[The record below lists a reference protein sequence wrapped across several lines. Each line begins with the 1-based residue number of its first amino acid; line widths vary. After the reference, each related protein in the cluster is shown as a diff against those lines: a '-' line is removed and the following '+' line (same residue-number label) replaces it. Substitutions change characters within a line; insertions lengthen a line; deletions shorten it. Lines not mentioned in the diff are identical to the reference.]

1 MVRLIRQGVYYMDG
15 RLVKESEA
23 FMTSDKRE
31 SAEKNTVTY
40 RILSAHTKEMGQ
52 SAALKPD
59 AVFLSCETDVLRTLD
74 FVGMKEFSVPTYLFE
89 TFFDGEAPS

>member
-40 RILSAHTKEMGQ
+40 RILSM
-52 SAALKPD
+52 
-59 AVFLSCETDVLRTLD
+59 SCARSTSWE
-74 FVGMKEFSVPTYLFE
+74 
-89 TFFDGEAPS
+89 